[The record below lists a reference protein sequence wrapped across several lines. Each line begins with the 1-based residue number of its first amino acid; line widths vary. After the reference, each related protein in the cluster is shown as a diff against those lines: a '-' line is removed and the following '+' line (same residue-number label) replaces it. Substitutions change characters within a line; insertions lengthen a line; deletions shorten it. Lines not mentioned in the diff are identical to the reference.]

1 MVVKNNIR
9 FEELNEKER
18 EQAMLSFICLME
30 ELAEYGDERD
40 IIMLNSLLDNED
52 YAWEILKTKTFYKNA
67 EGDVFCN

>member
-18 EQAMLSFICLME
+18 EQAMFSFICLME

-52 YAWEILKTKTFYKNA
+52 YAWEVLETKTFYKNE
-67 EGDVFCN
+67 EGDIFCN